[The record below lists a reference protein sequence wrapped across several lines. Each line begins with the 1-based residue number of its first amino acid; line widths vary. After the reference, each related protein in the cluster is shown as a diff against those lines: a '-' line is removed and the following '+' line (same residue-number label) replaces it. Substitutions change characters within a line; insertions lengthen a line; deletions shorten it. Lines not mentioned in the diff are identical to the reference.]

1 MKSIFLWMIGT
12 GLMLFQAGMLWAQE
26 EEPKKVELHGYVKY
40 LQTTTI
46 TGIPG
51 IPPTTTNNL
60 IHNRLNFAWYPN
72 QKWTVAV
79 EARNRF
85 FYGEQIKLDSTYGDQ
100 IDQYNGLVDL
110 SVRWMDNRY
119 ALAHSIID
127 RAYIN
132 YATEKWDVRVGRQRI
147 NWGVNLVWNPNDLFN
162 AFNFFDFDYE
172 EFPGSDAIRV
182 QYYPGLLSRV
192 ELAVSPGRYDSTTVA
207 AALYRFTVG
216 TYDVQAIGGYY
227 LGQVAVGGG
236 WEGNLGNAGFKGEG
250 TYFSPIEGQTQDTTD
265 ALGLA
270 VTVDYLFGNGIY
282 ASAATLYNSDGGN
295 INLAGGGL
303 TGGLVGLRPSARN
316 LFPATWTYFVQ
327 ASGNVTPLF
336 SVSGAV
342 MYAPESAFGKNTS
355 ILIPTFT
362 YSIKENWDIDL
373 IGQIFLAELE
383 PLPYQH
389 FVSSAFIRLKWS
401 Y

>member
-1 MKSIFLWMIGT
+1 MKSFFWYLLVGILWIPT
-12 GLMLFQAGMLWAQE
+12 QHLNAQSD

-46 TGIPG
+46 TDFPG
-51 IPPTTTNNL
+51 YPLTNNL

-72 QKWTVAV
+72 SKWTVAV

-85 FYGEQIKLDSTYGDQ
+85 FYGEQIKLDTTYGDQ

-110 SVRWMDNRY
+110 SVRWMDSKY
-119 ALAHSIID
+119 GLAHSIID
-127 RAYIN
+127 RAYVN
-132 YATEKWDVRVGRQRI
+132 YATDKWDIRVGRQRI

-192 ELAVSPGRYDSTTVA
+192 ELAISPGQYDTTTVA
-207 AALYRFTVG
+207 AALYRFTAG
-216 TYDVQAIGGYY
+216 TYDIQALGGYY
-227 LGQVAVGGG
+227 LGQVAIGGG
-236 WEGNLGNAGFKGEG
+236 WEGNLWNAGFKGEG
-250 TYFSPIEGQTQDTTD
+250 TYFHPLEGQTTDTTG
-265 ALGLA
+265 AFGMA
-270 VTVDYLFGNGIY
+270 VTLDYLFANGIY
-282 ASAATLYNSDGGN
+282 ASVASLYNSDGSSGPG
-295 INLAGGGL
+295 LGGAGIS
-303 TGGLVGLRPSARN
+303 TGLVGLQPSARN
-316 LFPATWTYFVQ
+316 LFPSRWTYFLQ
-327 ASGNVTPLF
+327 ASGSVTPLF
-336 SVSGAV
+336 NVSGAV
-342 MYAPESAFGKNTS
+342 MFAPESAFGKNMT
-355 ILIPTFT
+355 ILIPTLT

-373 IGQIFLAELE
+373 ISQIFLTEIE